1 MPTTKAKKEKSGRAN
16 MLLSGP
22 IKMAF
27 CGDSRKAQV
36 SWCILLVIME
46 LKAWFQSP
54 LKNSAALCPQ
64 IQVETVKMSATHA
77 FN

>member
-54 LKNSAALCPQ
+54 L
-64 IQVETVKMSATHA
+64 
-77 FN
+77 